1 MKLIAYNDLF
11 PAGRKPVLGVIH
23 LRALPGAPAFNGSM
37 QSVFDRAI
45 QEAEIYRDYGVDGII
60 VENFGDAPFFPEVV
74 PAETVA
80 AMSAVVREVV
90 NRVMV
95 PVGVNILRNDAH
107 AALAVAVS
115 TGASFI
121 RVNVHTGAVLADQG
135 VIQGKA
141 AQTLRLRA
149 TLQAK
154 VLITADVGVKHAVP
168 LAPYGLGLETRDLTE
183 RGMAD
188 AVIVSGTGTG
198 QATDLGDL
206 ATVRENTHLPVWIGS
221 GTTPTTL
228 PGLAQHA
235 DGFIVGSY
243 FKQGGQVLNDID
255 PARVTEL
262 LKTAKSLG

>member
-1 MKLIAYNDLF
+1 MNLIHYNDLF
-11 PAGRKPVLGVIH
+11 VAGKKPVLGVIH
-23 LRALPGAPAFNGSM
+23 LQALPGSP
-37 QSVFDRAI
+37 VFDGNMQAVFDHAI
-45 QEAEIYRDYGVDGII
+45 AEAEIYRDQGVDGII
-60 VENFGDAPFFPEVV
+60 VENFRDAPFFPEQV

-80 AMSAVVREVV
+80 SMSAVVREVV
-90 NRVMV
+90 NRVKV
-95 PVGVNILRNDAH
+95 PVGVNVLRNDAH

-141 AQTLRLRA
+141 AHTLRLRA
-149 TLQAK
+149 ALRAR

-188 AVIVSGTGTG
+188 VVIVSGTGTG

-206 ATVRENTHLPVWIGS
+206 ALVRENTHLPIWIGS
-221 GTTPTTL
+221 GTTPETL
-228 PGLAQHA
+228 PGLAQYA

-243 FKQGGQVLNDID
+243 FKQGGKVLNPIA
-255 PARVTEL
+255 PERIQ
-262 LKTAKSLG
+262 SLIQLSRNF